1 MAKIITK
8 KQLEEIEEAYFF
20 DREDAFEL
28 LEEYADIK
36 AKPFI
41 TWGFYDSA
49 DNYIGDSD
57 NYSIRDLLDN
67 ACVLVVEE
75 EGDAK

>member
-8 KQLEEIEEAYFF
+8 KQLEEIEEAYFL
-20 DREDAFEL
+20 DREEAFGL

-36 AKPFI
+36 AKPFT
-41 TWGFYDSA
+41 TWGFYDAA

-67 ACVLVVEE
+67 AYVSVVEE
-75 EGDAK
+75 EGE

>member
-1 MAKIITK
+1 MTKIITK
-8 KQLEEIEEAYFF
+8 KQLEEIEEAYFL
-20 DREDAFEL
+20 DREEAFGL

-36 AKPFI
+36 AMPF
-41 TWGFYDSA
+41 TAWAFYDAA

-67 ACVLVVEE
+67 AYVSVVEE
-75 EGDAK
+75 EGE

>member
-1 MAKIITK
+1 MTKTITR
-8 KQLEEIEEAYFF
+8 KQLAEIEEAYSF
-20 DREDAFEL
+20 DRKEAFEL

-41 TWGFYDSA
+41 AWMFYDAA

-57 NYSIRDLLDN
+57 NYTIRDLLDN
-67 ACVLVVEE
+67 AYVSVVEE
-75 EGDAK
+75 EGE